1 MKCLFCKGLNFN
13 QLIERVRFFFGAISC
28 CTLVSTSLLRAEQCR
43 GIPLPSG
50 LGFSHNF
57 EIHNS

>member
-13 QLIERVRFFFGAISC
+13 QLIETIRIYFSFGAIPA
-28 CTLVSTSLLRAEQCR
+28 VHYIHAQKR

-50 LGFSHNF
+50 LGISRN
-57 EIHNS
+57 